1 MPKVIR
7 FSVGRG
13 GQNSLPQDVMTVQYL
28 LNCVP
33 YSKGGPS
40 PELAVDGIAGPK
52 TAAAITC
59 FQRACITHADGRVD
73 PGGPT
78 LSRLQQFD
86 PYPGQPMP
94 ASPAFKQGDK
104 QVQPKGIKDP
114 NQPGYKQAGFKDPYQ
129 PGSAGYAT
137 GLQGC
142 PPGFKNPYSPGIKQP
157 YPPGFKE
164 ASPGSYKQTYPPG
177 FKEASPGGY
186 KQTGPPVKGG
196 GFKNGGW

>member
-129 PGSAGYAT
+129 PGSSRVCHRATRRPARLQEPLFAGHQTTLPAWI
-137 GLQGC
+137 QG
-142 PPGFKNPYSPGIKQP
+142 SITRQL
-157 YPPGFKE
+157 
-164 ASPGSYKQTYPPG
+164 
-177 FKEASPGGY
+177 
-186 KQTGPPVKGG
+186 
-196 GFKNGGW
+196 